1 MVTQKISFFTLY
13 QRFNNMSDLEL
24 ETKHEKYL
32 ITMINLRAKNFSKD
46 LPLLI
51 LSETLPAGQV
61 YKEFADG

>member
-1 MVTQKISFFTLY
+1 
-13 QRFNNMSDLEL
+13 MSDLEL